1 MSRFERFSVSI
12 FGIAHY
18 WNRIATEE
26 MREHGL
32 KGTYALYLL
41 TLFSAGEDITAARLC
56 ELTQRD
62 KADVSRA
69 VSLFQEKGFVEAYG
83 ENRYR
88 APIKLTAKGKRIALK
103 VRQKADS
110 ALKTAGEGLSEE
122 MRLNMYKSLEI
133 ISKNLREMCDERE
146 SPDGEPKQKKRF

>member
-1 MSRFERFSVSI
+1 MSRFEQFTVSI
-12 FGIAHY
+12 FGITHC

-41 TLFSAGEDITAARLC
+41 ILDTADDGITAAQLC
-56 ELTQRD
+56 EITQRD

-69 VSLFQEKGFVEAYG
+69 VSLFKEKGFVEACG

-88 APIKLTAKGKRIALK
+88 APIKLTKEGKKLASKIRK
-103 VRQKADS
+103 KADN
-110 ALKTAGEGLSEE
+110 ALRTAGEGLSDE
-122 MRLNMYKSLEI
+122 MRRNMYKALDI
-133 ISKNLREMCDERE
+133 ISANLKEMCER
-146 SPDGEPKQKKRF
+146 

>member
-1 MSRFERFSVSI
+1 MSRFEQFTVSI
-12 FGIAHY
+12 FSITHC
-18 WNRIATEE
+18 WNKIATEE

-41 TLFSAGEDITAARLC
+41 ILYTAEEGITAAQLC
-56 ELTQRD
+56 EITQRD

-88 APIKLTAKGKRIALK
+88 APIKLTDKGKSIAAK
-103 VRQKADS
+103 IREKADS
-110 ALKTAGEGLSEE
+110 ALQTAGAGLSDE
-122 MRLNMYKSLEI
+122 MRSNMYKALEI
-133 ISKNLREMCDERE
+133 ISENLREMCDDPAGR
-146 SPDGEPKQKKRF
+146 

>member
-1 MSRFERFSVSI
+1 MSRFEQFTVSI
-12 FGIAHY
+12 FSITHC

-41 TLFSAGEDITAARLC
+41 ILDTADEGITAAQLC
-56 ELTQRD
+56 EITQRD

-69 VSLFQEKGFVEAYG
+69 VSLFKEKGFVEAYG

-88 APIKLTAKGKRIALK
+88 APIRLTKEGKRLAAKIRK
-103 VRQKADS
+103 KADS
-110 ALKTAGEGLSEE
+110 ALQTAGEGLSDD
-122 MRLNMYKSLEI
+122 MRRNMYKALDI
-133 ISKNLREMCDERE
+133 ISANLKEMCD
-146 SPDGEPKQKKRF
+146 K

>member
-1 MSRFERFSVSI
+1 MSRFEEFTVSVFCI
-12 FGIAHY
+12 THY
-18 WNRIATEE
+18 WNKIATEE

-41 TLFSAGEDITAARLC
+41 TLDAAKDGITAARLC
-56 ELTQRD
+56 EMTQRD

-88 APIKLTAKGKRIALK
+88 APIRLTSKG
-103 VRQKADS
+103 RQVAASIRKKADS
-110 ALKTAGEGLSEE
+110 ALKTAGEGLSDE
-122 MRLNMYKSLEI
+122 MRRNMYQALEI
-133 ISKNLREMCDERE
+133 ISTNLKEMCDE
-146 SPDGEPKQKKRF
+146 K